1 MPNPRLPLDQFKDEV
16 YNWIYNDHE
25 TTQEIA
31 RRLAVRLGRPC
42 TSRTIKTRLLDWGFS
57 QRNQVKDTTALR
69 LQIAL
74 LFQKSYSD
82 LHIVQQL
89 SQDGQLVISI
99 RQVASIRKKI
109 GFVRR
114 MTVWER
120 QRANEQLI
128 ELVRR
133 ELDSGVI
140 EGYGRSLL
148 DTWFRRKGISTTRF
162 LYFIRFKV

>member
-1 MPNPRLPLDQFKDEV
+1 
-16 YNWIYNDHE
+16 
-25 TTQEIA
+25 
-31 RRLAVRLGRPC
+31 
-42 TSRTIKTRLLDWGFS
+42 
-57 QRNQVKDTTALR
+57 
-69 LQIAL
+69 
-74 LFQKSYSD
+74 
-82 LHIVQQL
+82 
-89 SQDGQLVISI
+89 
-99 RQVASIRKKI
+99 
-109 GFVRR
+109 